1 MSKAKYYFDSESL
14 SYRKVESSNVKKV
27 RNFMAFLLA
36 SFFFGVLVLLL
47 LINSPIINTPTELA
61 QAREL
66 ENYKL
71 QFELLDKNMDQV
83 ESVLANLQGRDNNIY
98 RIIFETNPIPD
109 DVRKA
114 GFGGV
119 NRYQDLEGYN
129 NSSLVIETTRR
140 LDIISKQLV
149 VQSKSLDEIYRLAK
163 DKEALLR
170 AIPSIQPI
178 KNEDVIRMASGFGYR
193 TDPFTK
199 KRKKHKGMDFSA
211 KRNTPI
217 YAPSDGVVTRADSR
231 SSGYGKH
238 IRIDHGFGYTTLYG
252 HLNNYN
258 VRRRQKVKRGEIIGY
273 VGSTGRSKAP
283 HLHYEVFK
291 DGVQVNPIHFYNGN
305 LTASEYDELLAL
317 SSIENQSL
325 D

>member
-14 SYRKVESSNVKKV
+14 SYRKVESSNVRRV
-27 RNFMAFLLA
+27 RNFLAFLVA
-36 SFFFGVLVLLL
+36 SFFFGGLILLF

-71 QFELLDKNMDQV
+71 QFELLDKKMDQI
-83 ESVLANLQGRDNNIY
+83 ESVLTNLQDRDNNIY

-114 GFGGV
+114 GFGGI
-119 NRYQDLEGYN
+119 NRYQNLEGYN
-129 NSSLVIETTRR
+129 NSNLVIETTRR
-140 LDIISKQLV
+140 LDILSKQLV
-149 VQSKSLDEIYRLAK
+149 VQSKSLDEIHRLAK
-163 DKEALLR
+163 DKEALLE

-211 KRNTPI
+211 KRNTPV

-238 IRIDHGFGYTTLYG
+238 IRINHGFGYTTLYA
-252 HLNNYN
+252 HLNKYN
-258 VRRRQKVKRGEIIGY
+258 VRRGQKVKRGEIIGY

-291 DGVQVNPIHFYNGN
+291 DKVQVNPIHFYNGN
-305 LTASEYDELLAL
+305 LTAAEYDELLAL

>member
-14 SYRKVESSNVKKV
+14 SYRKVESSNVRRV
-27 RNFMAFLLA
+27 RNFLAFLVA
-36 SFFFGVLVLLL
+36 SFFFGGLILLF

-71 QFELLDKNMDQV
+71 QFELLDKKMDQI
-83 ESVLANLQGRDNNIY
+83 ESVLTNLQDRDNNIY

-114 GFGGV
+114 GFGGI
-119 NRYQDLEGYN
+119 NRYQNLEGYN
-129 NSSLVIETTRR
+129 NSNLVIETTRR
-140 LDIISKQLV
+140 LDILSKQLV
-149 VQSKSLDEIYRLAK
+149 VQSKSLDEIHRLAK
-163 DKEALLR
+163 DKEALLE

-211 KRNTPI
+211 KRNTPV

-238 IRIDHGFGYTTLYG
+238 IRINHGFGYTTLYA
-252 HLNNYN
+252 HLNKYN
-258 VRRRQKVKRGEIIGY
+258 VRRGQKVKRGEIIGY
-273 VGSTGRSKAP
+273 VGSTSVTKSDVR
-283 HLHYEVFK
+283 
-291 DGVQVNPIHFYNGN
+291 
-305 LTASEYDELLAL
+305 T
-317 SSIENQSL
+317 IESMGCKSHAFL
-325 D
+325 YSRP

>member
-1 MSKAKYYFDSESL
+1 MSKARYYFDSESL
-14 SYRKVESSNVKKV
+14 SYRKVESSKVKKV
-27 RNFMAFLLA
+27 RNFFAFLLA
-36 SFFFGVLVLLL
+36 SFFFGVLGLLVLV
-47 LINSPIINTPTELA
+47 NSPILNTPKELA
-61 QAREL
+61 QSREL
-66 ENYKL
+66 QNYKL
-71 QFELLDKNMDQV
+71 QFELLNNKMAQV
-83 ESVLANLQGRDNNIY
+83 EAVLANLQDRDNNIY

-119 NRYQDLEGYN
+119 NRYQDLEVYD
-129 NSSLVIETTRR
+129 NS
-140 LDIISKQLV
+140 
-149 VQSKSLDEIYRLAK
+149 RLAM
-163 DKEALLR
+163 DKEALLK

-178 KNEDVIRMASGFGYR
+178 RNEDVIRMASGYGYR

-211 KRNTPI
+211 KRNTPV

-238 IRIDHGFGYTTLYG
+238 IRIDHGFGYTTLYA
-252 HLNNYN
+252 HLNKYN
-258 VRRRQKVKRGEIIGY
+258 VRRGQKVKRGEIIGF

-291 DGVQVNPIHFYNGN
+291 DKIQVNPIHFYNGN
-305 LTASEYDELLAL
+305 LTASEYNELLEL
-317 SSIENQSL
+317 SQIENQSL

>member
-1 MSKAKYYFDSESL
+1 MSKSRYYFDSESL

-27 RNFMAFLLA
+27 RNFLAFLLA

-47 LINSPIINTPTELA
+47 LVNSPIINTPTELA

-71 QFELLDKNMDQV
+71 QFELLDKKMDQV
-83 ESVLANLQGRDNNIY
+83 EAVLDNLQDRDNNIY
-98 RIIFETNPIPD
+98 RIIFETNPIPE

-114 GFGGV
+114 GFGGI
-119 NRYQDLEGYN
+119 NRYQDLEGYS
-129 NSSLVIETTRR
+129 NSKLVIETTRR
-140 LDIISKQLV
+140 LDISSKQLV
-149 VQSKSLDEIYRLAK
+149 VQSKSLDEIHRLAK
-163 DKEALLR
+163 DKEALLK

-178 KNEDVIRMASGFGYR
+178 RNKDLIRMASGYGYR

-199 KRKKHKGMDFSA
+199 KRKRHKGMDFSA
-211 KRNTPI
+211 KRNTPV

-238 IRIDHGFGYTTLYG
+238 IRINHGFGYVTLYA
-252 HLNNYN
+252 HLNKYN
-258 VRRRQKVKRGEIIGY
+258 VRRGQKVKRGEIIGY

-283 HLHYEVFK
+283 HLHYEVLK
-291 DGVQVNPIHFYNGN
+291 DKIHVNPIHFYNGN
-305 LTASEYDELLAL
+305 LTASEYDELLEL

>member
-1 MSKAKYYFDSESL
+1 
-14 SYRKVESSNVKKV
+14 
-27 RNFMAFLLA
+27 
-36 SFFFGVLVLLL
+36 
-47 LINSPIINTPTELA
+47 
-61 QAREL
+61 L
-66 ENYKL
+66 E
-71 QFELLDKNMDQV
+71 
-83 ESVLANLQGRDNNIY
+83 
-98 RIIFETNPIPD
+98 
-109 DVRKA
+109 
-114 GFGGV
+114 
-119 NRYQDLEGYN
+119 
-129 NSSLVIETTRR
+129 
-140 LDIISKQLV
+140 
-149 VQSKSLDEIYRLAK
+149 
-163 DKEALLR
+163 

-211 KRNTPI
+211 KRNTPV

-238 IRIDHGFGYTTLYG
+238 IRINHGFGYTTLYA
-252 HLNNYN
+252 HLNKYN
-258 VRRRQKVKRGEIIGY
+258 VRRGQKVKRGEIIGY

-291 DGVQVNPIHFYNGN
+291 DKVQVNPIHFYNGN
-305 LTASEYDELLAL
+305 LTAAEYDELLAL

>member
-1 MSKAKYYFDSESL
+1 MTKAKYYFDSESL
-14 SYRKVESSNVKKV
+14 SYRKVESSNVRRV
-27 RNFMAFLLA
+27 RNFLAFLVA
-36 SFFFGVLVLLL
+36 SFFFGGLILLF

-71 QFELLDKNMDQV
+71 QFELLDKKMDQI
-83 ESVLANLQGRDNNIY
+83 ESVLTNLQDRDNNIY

-114 GFGGV
+114 GFGGI
-119 NRYQDLEGYN
+119 NRYQNLEGYN
-129 NSSLVIETTRR
+129 NSNLVIETTRR
-140 LDIISKQLV
+140 LDILSKQLV
-149 VQSKSLDEIYRLAK
+149 VQSKSLDEIHRLAK
-163 DKEALLR
+163 DKEALLE

-211 KRNTPI
+211 KRNTPV

-238 IRIDHGFGYTTLYG
+238 IRINHGFGYTTLYA
-252 HLNNYN
+252 HLNKYN
-258 VRRRQKVKRGEIIGY
+258 VRRGQKVKRGEIIGY

-291 DGVQVNPIHFYNGN
+291 DKVQVNPIHFYNGN
-305 LTASEYDELLAL
+305 LTAAEYDELLAL